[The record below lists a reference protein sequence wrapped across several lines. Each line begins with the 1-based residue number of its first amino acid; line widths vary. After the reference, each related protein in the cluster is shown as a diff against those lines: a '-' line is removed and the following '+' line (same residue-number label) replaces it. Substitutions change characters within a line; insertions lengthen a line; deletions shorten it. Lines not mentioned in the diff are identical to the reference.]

1 MNLNRKKYKKF
12 IKTVAIYKKM
22 WYTIIVAC
30 KLSLCQCE
38 SMNVSYFDIGRTSRG
53 VSGALYLQSAVA
65 RVNSLF
71 EGYRIVLKIIL
82 SDVDVWVL
90 RNIML

>member
-1 MNLNRKKYKKF
+1 M
-12 IKTVAIYKKM
+12 
-22 WYTIIVAC
+22 C
-30 KLSLCQCE
+30 
-38 SMNVSYFDIGRTSRG
+38 FDIGRTSRG

-71 EGYRIVLKIIL
+71 EGYRNVLKIIL
-82 SDVDVWVL
+82 LDDDVWVL